1 MIHVNRDANNR
12 KSTNYKLSLLQYPLP
27 SPPPPAP
34 LLAEQNMQAK
44 EVYFYHP
51 YCLNQL
57 GTVKDN
63 WL

>member
-12 KSTNYKLSLLQYPLP
+12 KSTNYKLSLLQYPL
-27 SPPPPAP
+27 PAP